1 MSETSSESPSRSA
14 DASLD
19 EDRYWT
25 LEKVLYFQNY
35 LMHLYQWPL
44 AEACILLLDE
54 TDLLKVKL
62 LRLNYDAYELATGDF
77 RMESITRLLGLQSTP
92 ATPDA
97 LSQAYSKA
105 VEAIRKYGL
114 PATKHVHANGSSL
127 SYLVQPSKFLQWAVD
142 EGYVIPDEIL
152 VESNAKFN
160 WDGQGYSANQ
170 RLFIQ
175 RLVAQLILD
184 PVEYLTEKSN
194 RFKIEPL
201 VDDIAESGQ
210 WPAGMQPP
218 KNRRFWYELAKD
230 VLAVYHERAQGH
242 ARR

>member
-1 MSETSSESPSRSA
+1 
-14 DASLD
+14 
-19 EDRYWT
+19 
-25 LEKVLYFQNY
+25 
-35 LMHLYQWPL
+35 
-44 AEACILLLDE
+44 
-54 TDLLKVKL
+54 
-62 LRLNYDAYELATGDF
+62 
-77 RMESITRLLGLQSTP
+77 MESITRLLGLQSTP

-114 PATKHVHANGSSL
+114 PATKHVHANGLYL

-175 RLVAQLILD
+175 RLA
-184 PVEYLTEKSN
+184 
-194 RFKIEPL
+194 R
-201 VDDIAESGQ
+201 IAHS
-210 WPAGMQPP
+210 PFVV
-218 KNRRFWYELAKD
+218 RRVSCFAT
-230 VLAVYHERAQGH
+230 VC
-242 ARR
+242 